1 VNNRIRTLIVF
12 LIIILLLPL
21 NKLFSQEDDS
31 FLKGIS
37 FNGRIGYMDITQASD
52 SFKAVFGRSAGLS
65 LGAGMKMDFAHRI
78 FFEASVDYL
87 KRNGKRVFVTGSEV
101 FKTDLDTNIIILP
114 ISFSGGYYFLKS
126 KIISPYIGGG
136 YSLYYFKEE
145 EYIPWENGSSLWNS
159 GYHILG
165 GVDFLNRGIISFSAE
180 AKWSHVPDVIGHHGV
195 SAYYGESNIGGL
207 SIIFKINFYIK

>member
-1 VNNRIRTLIVF
+1 VNNRIRTLTVC

-21 NKLFSQEDDS
+21 NKVFSQEDDS
-31 FLKGIS
+31 FLKGLS

-65 LGAGMKMDFAHRI
+65 LGAGMKMDFAYSF
-78 FFEASVDYL
+78 FFEASVDYFR
-87 KRNGKRVFVTGSEV
+87 RNGNRVFVTGSEV
-101 FKTDLDTNIIILP
+101 FKTDLDTNVIIVP

-126 KIISPYIGGG
+126 KKISPYIGGG

-145 EYIPWENGSSLWNS
+145 EYIPWENGSSLWHG

-165 GVDFLNRGIISFSAE
+165 GVDFLNREALSLSAE
-180 AKWSHVPDVIGHHGV
+180 AKWSHVPDVIGNHGV
-195 SAYYGESNIGGL
+195 SAYYKESNIGGL
-207 SIIFKINFYIK
+207 SIIFKINFHVK